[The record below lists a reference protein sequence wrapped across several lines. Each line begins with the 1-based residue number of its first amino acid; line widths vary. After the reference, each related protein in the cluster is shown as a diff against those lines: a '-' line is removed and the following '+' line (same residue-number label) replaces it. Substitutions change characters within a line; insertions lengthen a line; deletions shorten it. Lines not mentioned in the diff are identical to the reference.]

1 MAHTMLVLFHVG
13 YKCSYI
19 QCTHRF
25 TTCVRAIF
33 GSFISS
39 WCGLIPGFSA
49 LRILGMRVLL
59 VHGNVHC
66 TFIVCVQDAGTPNM
80 SELVSAVAS
89 KMTSAV
95 LGKLS
100 RAG

>member
-1 MAHTMLVLFHVG
+1 MG
-13 YKCSYI
+13 
-19 QCTHRF
+19 
-25 TTCVRAIF
+25 
-33 GSFISS
+33 
-39 WCGLIPGFSA
+39 
-49 LRILGMRVLL
+49 VLL
-59 VHGNVHC
+59 VHGIVHC

>member
-1 MAHTMLVLFHVG
+1 MAHTMFVLFHVG

-33 GSFISS
+33 GS
-39 WCGLIPGFSA
+39 WCGLIPRFST
-49 LRILGMRVLL
+49 LRMLGMGVLL